1 MTYEDKLQKTA
12 ELFSKK
18 KTDAA
23 PDYSD
28 LQRCANYINHSLK
41 NTEAANHNMTQQVMA
56 LSLFRLSEQV
66 EQLLK
71 LIGEHIGIRFQTDR
85 LAPSKS

>member
-1 MTYEDKLQKTA
+1 MNYEDKLQKTA
-12 ELFSKK
+12 EQFSKRK
-18 KTDAA
+18 ADAT

-28 LQRCANYINHSLK
+28 LQRCANYINFSLK

-66 EQLLK
+66 EQLLVLVK
-71 LIGEHIGIRFQTDR
+71 E
-85 LAPSKS
+85 AK

>member
-66 EQLLK
+66 EQLLA
-71 LIGEHIGIRFQTDR
+71 
-85 LAPSKS
+85 LAKEAK